1 MDGLDIALIV
11 VVVVAA
17 VRGLRLGALTQVLTF
32 GGFVLGL
39 TLGALLAV
47 LFISSVQA
55 GSFKTAVTLLLVLGL
70 AVVFGMGG
78 RVLGRW
84 SHVTLRRWHLS
95 SLDAALGVMVAG
107 VSVLLSAWLVA
118 NVVAQ
123 VPAGWLGSQIQR
135 SDVLRAVDDI
145 MPPVPSVYADVQSFL
160 ASPGFPSVFAE
171 LSPTTASP
179 VAVPSDQAAQAMAAS
194 AATSVVKV
202 LGQACGYLQEGSGFV
217 VGPGLVA
224 TNAHVVAGE
233 PSSQVQVGTG
243 TYAATPVFYDPDYD
257 LALLRTSAPLGPALD
272 LDPADV
278 ERGTLGALLGYPKDG
293 SLSVEPAGVASSL
306 TAEGRDIYNQGEVV
320 RKVYQIDANVE
331 PGNSGGPVVDAGG
344 QVIGVAFSRS
354 TVWRGVGYALASP
367 GVLRRVDEAA
377 GRTAAVGTGACTQS

>member
-1 MDGLDIALIV
+1 MDGLDIVLIV
-11 VVVVAA
+11 VVVAAA

-47 LFISSVQA
+47 LLVSSVHG
-55 GSFKTAVTLLLVLGL
+55 GSVKTAVTLLLVLGL
-70 AVVFGMGG
+70 AVLLGVGG
-78 RVLGRW
+78 RVLGSW
-84 SHVTLRRWHLS
+84 SHVTLRRWHLGS
-95 SLDAALGVMVAG
+95 VDAALGVMVAG
-107 VSVLLSAWLVA
+107 GSVLLSAWLVA

-123 VPAGWLGSQIQR
+123 APASWLGSQIQR
-135 SDVLRAVDDI
+135 SDVLRAVDNI
-145 MPPVPSVYADVQSFL
+145 MPPVPSVFADVQSFL
-160 ASPGFPSVFAE
+160 ASPGFPSVFAG

-179 VAVPSDQAAQAMAAS
+179 VVVPSAQAAQAMAGS

-202 LGQACGYLQEGSGFV
+202 LGEACGYLQEGSGFV

-233 PSSQVQVGTG
+233 PTSQVQVGTA
-243 TYAATPVFYDPDYD
+243 TYAATAVFYDPGYD
-257 LALLRTSAPLGPALD
+257 LALLHTSAPLGPALG

-278 ERGTLGALLGYPKDG
+278 GRGTLGVVLGYPQDG
-293 SLSVEPAGVASSL
+293 PLSVEPAGVASSL

-320 RKVYQIDANVE
+320 RKVYQIDAHVE

-344 QVIGVAFSRS
+344 QVIGVVFSRS
-354 TVWRGVGYALASP
+354 TVWGGVGYALASP

-377 GRTAAVGTGACTQS
+377 GRTAAVPTGACTQS